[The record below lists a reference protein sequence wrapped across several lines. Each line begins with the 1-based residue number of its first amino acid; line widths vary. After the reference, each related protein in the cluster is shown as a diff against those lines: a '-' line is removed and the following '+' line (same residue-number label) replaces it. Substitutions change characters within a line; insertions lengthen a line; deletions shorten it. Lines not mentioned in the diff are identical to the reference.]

1 MQILR
6 AIKHYKKVLSK
17 LSINHYR
24 SSACLRSI
32 PVSSLFSHSLSPCSS
47 PSLSSSLSSSFSQYS
62 IFSQLPVHL
71 KRSVHSND
79 DILHWQS
86 SPNKARLQL
95 QVMSSNMDSRTG
107 LCSIQTKFPY
117 YLASHVGLEN
127 ATRSWCSKLASKQPI
142 GSWLIS
148 HVAVTHLL

>member
-107 LCSIQTKFPY
+107 LCSIQTISKVP
-117 YLASHVGLEN
+117 LLSCQPCWIGE
-127 ATRSWCSKLASKQPI
+127 CDSKLVFKACFQTTD
-142 GSWLIS
+142 W
-148 HVAVTHLL
+148 